1 MYFVF
6 FLLID
11 YEVISRLCFILILYF
26 NFLFRSNL
34 KMIGG
39 ELKPVPK
46 SKKYGY
52 VESTLDTGNSVNKV
66 QKMQQEKNYGTS
78 FQV

>member
-1 MYFVF
+1 
-6 FLLID
+6 
-11 YEVISRLCFILILYF
+11 
-26 NFLFRSNL
+26 
-34 KMIGG
+34 MIGG

-78 FQV
+78 FQVWNAYSSSEKVRRVI